1 MAYKITQWELSNIP
15 DEQINDADKVSMFR
29 ETGLKTVKITDAIQ
43 RGNDEVR
50 PNLRNTY
57 SISIECIEGGID
69 AGAKATL
76 TYWLREKDNSN
87 LFSSKTL
94 GTMQSLGK
102 SIFGNDFPNRAIPF
116 PGDIIGAVVMAD
128 IDISN
133 PDQQGR
139 VFTRVFRFEPASQD
153 FMAFSSI
160 EQNYR
165 EVINANPG
173 GQA

>member
-1 MAYKITQWELSNIP
+1 M
-15 DEQINDADKVSMFR
+15 
-29 ETGLKTVKITDAIQ
+29 
-43 RGNDEVR
+43 
-50 PNLRNTY
+50 
-57 SISIECIEGGID
+57 
-69 AGAKATL
+69 
-76 TYWLREKDNSN
+76 
-87 LFSSKTL
+87 
-94 GTMQSLGK
+94 GK
-102 SIFGNDFPNRAIPF
+102 SIFGNEFPDKAIPF

-128 IDISN
+128 IDISK